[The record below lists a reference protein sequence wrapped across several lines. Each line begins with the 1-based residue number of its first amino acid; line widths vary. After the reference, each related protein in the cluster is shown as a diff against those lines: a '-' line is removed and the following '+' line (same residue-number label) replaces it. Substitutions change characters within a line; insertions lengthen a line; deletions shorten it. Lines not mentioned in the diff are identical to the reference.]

1 MFLNTASPRKSF
13 SVPISINLQGAR
25 RRQTREILHPL
36 AAREQVWR
44 RGGYGRGGERAKAQ
58 VTASS
63 VGEDRAMLL
72 GFSMMAFSVLMYFL
86 IGITLVKPHLNSD
99 WHEEAS
105 CLLVQVDVLDEW
117 ADCRG
122 VSTAPC
128 LRVLVNLSTSGQKA
142 RLHYD
147 EESVLLNHECFYIPK
162 CQVDRKVLV
171 DEVQKIQNTL
181 EETQGSELR
190 CLSDPRKYP
199 EDTILKRKYTL
210 GLALWSLLWPS
221 LMLGGGA
228 LLVGLVKLNQRLAH
242 LCTEL
247 GNEAAGGRLTTMTNT
262 QGKLYQLL
270 RWSGSGQ
277 HSPMQDDSVK

>member
-1 MFLNTASPRKSF
+1 MDGTASGNPNKGLCPGKS
-13 SVPISINLQGAR
+13 NLR
-25 RRQTREILHPL
+25 RD
-36 AAREQVWR
+36 R
-44 RGGYGRGGERAKAQ
+44 RSNVQEFLLRAKSQ

-72 GFSMMAFSVLMYFL
+72 GFTMMAFSVLMYFL

-117 ADCRG
+117 ANCRG

-147 EESVLLNHECFYIPK
+147 EESVLLNPEVQLKSECFYIPK

-181 EETQGSELR
+181 EETQGSELH

-221 LMLGGGA
+221 MILGGGA
-228 LLVGLVKLNQRLAH
+228 LLVSLVKLNQRLAH

-247 GNEAAGGRLTTMTNT
+247 GNEAARGRIN
-262 QGKLYQLL
+262 
-270 RWSGSGQ
+270 
-277 HSPMQDDSVK
+277 